1 MAVKYCY
8 ALELNK
14 IGSLFASRG
23 IFWIPDFQHK
33 TLPEFFQPEEL
44 GAQGCHGPEDD
55 RTYEYAGIK
64 REDARHDLERFY
76 PDNKC
81 RTQVVHF
88 VSYIEPE
95 LRTIT
100 PELERGVA
108 DKFGLHK
115 KYVYLARTSSGST
128 RIHVVAV
135 RAIERIKKQ
144 GLLADYDF
152 VFTGN
157 LEDYRNPEYINEL
170 KAIHGD

>member
-1 MAVKYCY
+1 M
-8 ALELNK
+8 
-14 IGSLFASRG
+14 
-23 IFWIPDFQHK
+23 
-33 TLPEFFQPEEL
+33 
-44 GAQGCHGPEDD
+44 
-55 RTYEYAGIK
+55 
-64 REDARHDLERFY
+64 
-76 PDNKC
+76 
-81 RTQVVHF
+81 HF

-115 KYVYLARTSSGST
+115 STSICRTSSGST
-128 RIHVVAV
+128 KNHVVAV
-135 RAIERIKKQ
+135 RAIERIKKR

-170 KAIHGD
+170 KAIMGRLNRWREASGFWALWSARSSFVL